1 MVRADV
7 GPFKLLLNA
16 NSFTQSACEHQ
27 AYKSE
32 QYGVYCALFGKK
44 WLGKDLAMLWKKVWS
59 WQQKDFGY
67 IKIGLMSM
75 NRMRILVLF
84 YRIIDTVVTRLCI
97 VLVSRKSNNSDIKT
111 LYSSRDSQN
120 KNHYLKTQ
128 IMISV
133 QKLRAEGL
141 KIDIRLWQWK
151 LLTTVTNSQGQQ
163 PVPHG
168 FQSQVDILFLSPTE

>member
-1 MVRADV
+1 
-7 GPFKLLLNA
+7 
-16 NSFTQSACEHQ
+16 
-27 AYKSE
+27 
-32 QYGVYCALFGKK
+32 
-44 WLGKDLAMLWKKVWS
+44 
-59 WQQKDFGY
+59 
-67 IKIGLMSM
+67 M

-141 KIDIRLWQWK
+141 EIDIRL
-151 LLTTVTNSQGQQ
+151 
-163 PVPHG
+163 
-168 FQSQVDILFLSPTE
+168 